1 MLHNCRALVYQF
13 SSLEARRE
21 LEPKCIPQVFL
32 GSLLMTR
39 RSAIRQFFS
48 QSLET
53 VPEVFAKVNSSSF
66 LLVGLCRAYKPAD
79 KFDFCTRRD

>member
-32 GSLLMTR
+32 GSLLRTR
-39 RSAIRQFFS
+39 RSVIRQIFPSPWKQS
-48 QSLET
+48 QKSLQKLT
-53 VPEVFAKVNSSSF
+53 RSSF
-66 LLVGLCRAYKPAD
+66 LLVGLCRAYKLAD
-79 KFDFCTRRD
+79 KFDF